1 MQPGSCILF
10 SILVS
15 LALCRRA
22 QTLRPEAHALA
33 PDDPD
38 AGDLDTSPT
47 GEETVK
53 LLGGQNLSIKL
64 EDGPGSSTILENASG
79 VLARYNGSQVET
91 LQGNDTSFASSFVVA
106 PIWAKL
112 QNKTGME
119 YTVVLMPQGSH
130 LGNKILFGFGIV
142 PAVMAVGVAL
152 CTLPCFLM
160 DLARGQVLTQVGK
173 EPLEEDSAKE
183 PPKEDSMKEPPKED
197 SAKEPPEEDSAKE
210 ASKEDSVKEP
220 PPEEDS
226 ENEDPVKFSYREL
239 EHLEQVGVQ
248 MGIVMKPVFVLQRS
262 SFTWAT
268 ELWVTQLSL
277 AAFAAVQLFVTAV
290 FHLHVLLLEP
300 FMVCIEVAEYALIL
314 LCCIALVLGK
324 QAAAKT
330 TREYAICPWKIRE
343 QDIRTLLNKHLRRM
357 SLMPFVPT
365 LVLIYWCAAAFVVQ
379 PLLEQVSQK
388 SFRLEFAQLF
398 NRLYKATGLLNNECL
413 LYCLFFKF
421 MVDASVLA
429 RTVQSHAE
437 AIAEKIDDKIIEE
450 YKEFFTKGKKKDQI
464 GTEWLDNLH
473 ISIVR
478 LARVVLPRLG
488 TISGPIL
495 AFAICNWA
503 LGFLRMF
510 RHLAVAAGDGM
521 SRNTNAATSILQV
534 LFVHLPIGLLCLLPL
549 AQVSDS
555 CDVLQE
561 KVNNLR
567 EVAHPTDIDP
577 IDRTEAYMQGANRG
591 QGLGYQL
598 YGTGMVVTKRALLA
612 LFAKAAG
619 LASLI
624 LSASYQIIKLQSSY
638 RQSLEEFQHT

>member
-1 MQPGSCILF
+1 
-10 SILVS
+10 
-15 LALCRRA
+15 
-22 QTLRPEAHALA
+22 
-33 PDDPD
+33 
-38 AGDLDTSPT
+38 
-47 GEETVK
+47 
-53 LLGGQNLSIKL
+53 
-64 EDGPGSSTILENASG
+64 
-79 VLARYNGSQVET
+79 
-91 LQGNDTSFASSFVVA
+91 
-106 PIWAKL
+106 
-112 QNKTGME
+112 
-119 YTVVLMPQGSH
+119 
-130 LGNKILFGFGIV
+130 
-142 PAVMAVGVAL
+142 
-152 CTLPCFLM
+152 
-160 DLARGQVLTQVGK
+160 
-173 EPLEEDSAKE
+173 
-183 PPKEDSMKEPPKED
+183 
-197 SAKEPPEEDSAKE
+197 
-210 ASKEDSVKEP
+210 
-220 PPEEDS
+220 
-226 ENEDPVKFSYREL
+226 
-239 EHLEQVGVQ
+239 
-248 MGIVMKPVFVLQRS
+248 
-262 SFTWAT
+262 
-268 ELWVTQLSL
+268 
-277 AAFAAVQLFVTAV
+277 
-290 FHLHVLLLEP
+290 
-300 FMVCIEVAEYALIL
+300 
-314 LCCIALVLGK
+314 
-324 QAAAKT
+324 
-330 TREYAICPWKIRE
+330 
-343 QDIRTLLNKHLRRM
+343 
-357 SLMPFVPT
+357 MPFVPT

-388 SFRLEFAQLF
+388 SFKLEFAQLF

-450 YKEFFTKGKKKDQI
+450 YKEFFTKGKKKDLI
-464 GTEWLDNLH
+464 GTDWLDNLH

-521 SRNTNAATSILQV
+521 SRNTDAATSILQV

-598 YGTGMVVTKRALLA
+598 YGTG
-612 LFAKAAG
+612 
-619 LASLI
+619 S
-624 LSASYQIIKLQSSY
+624 
-638 RQSLEEFQHT
+638 

>member
-1 MQPGSCILF
+1 
-10 SILVS
+10 
-15 LALCRRA
+15 
-22 QTLRPEAHALA
+22 
-33 PDDPD
+33 
-38 AGDLDTSPT
+38 
-47 GEETVK
+47 
-53 LLGGQNLSIKL
+53 
-64 EDGPGSSTILENASG
+64 
-79 VLARYNGSQVET
+79 
-91 LQGNDTSFASSFVVA
+91 
-106 PIWAKL
+106 
-112 QNKTGME
+112 
-119 YTVVLMPQGSH
+119 
-130 LGNKILFGFGIV
+130 IV
-142 PAVMAVGVAL
+142 PAVMAVGLAL

-173 EPLEEDSAKE
+173 ETPEEDSVKEPPKEDSAKEPPQEDSAKE
-183 PPKEDSMKEPPKED
+183 PPKEDSVKEPPKED
-197 SAKEPPEEDSAKE
+197 SAKEPPEVDSAKE
-210 ASKEDSVKEP
+210 PPKEDSVKEP
-220 PPEEDS
+220 PKEDS
-226 ENEDPVKFSYREL
+226 ENEDPVKFSYHEL
-239 EHLEQVGVQ
+239 EHLEQIGVQ
-248 MGIVMKPVFVLQRS
+248 MGIVMKPVFVLQPS
-262 SFTWAT
+262 NFTWAT

-277 AAFAAVQLFVTAV
+277 AAFAAVQLFVSAV
-290 FHLHVLLLEP
+290 FHLRLLLLEP

-330 TREYAICPWKIRE
+330 TREYAICPSTIRE
-343 QDIRTLLNKHLRRM
+343 QDIQTLLNKHLRRM
-357 SLMPFVPT
+357 SLLPFVPT
-365 LVLIYWCAAAFVVQ
+365 LLLIYWCAAAFVVQ

-388 SFRLEFAQLF
+388 SLTLDSAQLF

-437 AIAEKIDDKIIEE
+437 AIAEKIDVKIIQE
-450 YKEFFTKGKKKDQI
+450 YKEFFSKGKEKDEI
-464 GTEWLDNLH
+464 GTKWLDNLH

-521 SRNTNAATSILQV
+521 SRNTDAATSVLQV

-567 EVAHPTDIDP
+567 EVAHPSDIDP

-624 LSASYQIIKLQSSY
+624 LSASYQIIKLQLGVVKVRDAMVMMMVTTMRRMMRVLMMTMMMVMMMMMMMMMSMMVILTPD
-638 RQSLEEFQHT
+638 SLNSKP

>member
-22 QTLRPEAHALA
+22 QALRPEAHALE

-38 AGDLDTSPT
+38 AGDVETSPT
-47 GEETVK
+47 GEENVT
-53 LLGGQNLSIKL
+53 LRGGANLSIKL

-79 VLARYNGSQVET
+79 VLARYNGSQVGT

-183 PPKEDSMKEPPKED
+183 PPKEDS
-197 SAKEPPEEDSAKE
+197 
-210 ASKEDSVKEP
+210 VKEP

-248 MGIVMKPVFVLQRS
+248 MGIAMKPVFVLQRS

-488 TISGPIL
+488 TISEPIL